1 MKVIL
6 FDLGDT
12 LVERFGTS
20 YRLIEGAMDL
30 LKDINS
36 MNNANNEKIV
46 MGIVT
51 DTHDPNELP
60 LSENH
65 KLIKKNLV
73 LQILERTNIKE
84 YFEPTDTRLTLSSDI
99 GFTKSQNLKEFVN
112 NAINKISN
120 NISIDDIIFV
130 TELVDHIIAAKS
142 LGIKTFHYN
151 PQIHSSNDDDT
162 INKLVDLIPKIQ
174 VLLNISNS

>member
-1 MKVIL
+1 MVEK
-6 FDLGDT
+6 FDSD
-12 LVERFGTS
+12 
-20 YRLIEGAMDL
+20 YKLIEEATEV
-30 LKDINS
+30 LKYLNS
-36 MNNANNEKIV
+36 MNNTHNEKVI

-51 DTHDPNELP
+51 DTHKPNELP
-60 LSENH
+60 LSECQ
-65 KLIKKNLV
+65 KIGKIKFCKFLKNK
-73 LQILERTNIKE
+73 ITK
-84 YFEPTDTRLTLSSDI
+84 YFEPTDSRLTLSSDI
-99 GFTKSQNLKEFVN
+99 GFTKNHNLKGFLN

-162 INKLVDLIPKIQ
+162 INKLLI
-174 VLLNISNS
+174 